1 VHCFCSWLLHSGLW
15 VLVGFFSLRS
25 LLVAQVLKSADLKD
39 IQKYTECLNTLKMS
53 VTVVIPRLRSDKFEV
68 E

>member
-1 VHCFCSWLLHSGLW
+1 M
-15 VLVGFFSLRS
+15 VGFFSLRS